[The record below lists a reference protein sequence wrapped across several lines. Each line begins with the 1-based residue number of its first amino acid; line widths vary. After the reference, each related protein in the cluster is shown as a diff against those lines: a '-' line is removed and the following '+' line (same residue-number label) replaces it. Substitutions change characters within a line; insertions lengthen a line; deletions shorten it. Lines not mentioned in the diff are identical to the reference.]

1 MNNFYSGQTNTVHE
15 LLQMKDELLKE
26 KSMIEAV
33 INNVR
38 EELNEVNI
46 KYD

>member
-1 MNNFYSGQTNTVHE
+1 
-15 LLQMKDELLKE
+15 MKDELLKE

-33 INNVR
+33 INNVK

>member
-1 MNNFYSGQTNTVHE
+1 
-15 LLQMKDELLKE
+15 MKDELLKE